1 MMTAIPPVIPIRE
14 PGAIVMGIEAI
25 LVIAMFSSFMVLLL
39 SGFPVA
45 WSLGGI
51 GLVFAITG
59 HVMVEYFDAPLWFT
73 WQGTIG
79 VLDARIYGILA
90 NELMVALPMFIFM
103 GIMLDRSGIAEK
115 LMHSLVRVLGPLRGG
130 YAITVVIVGVL
141 LAASTGI
148 VGASVVLLGML
159 SLGPMMQANYNKS
172 LAVGTACSVGTL
184 GILVPPSI
192 MLVLMADRLG
202 TSDASVGKLFMGAL
216 IPGVMLAT
224 MYVLYIVIASFIK
237 KDLAP
242 APTYHEKLDG
252 KALLKV
258 FWAVTPPMALIIAV
272 LGSIFFGIATTT
284 EASAVGAGGAMLM
297 AFVSKRLDMKTLK
310 ESLYQTSRTSA
321 FIFGIFIGATVFA
334 SVLRGLGGD
343 EVIEGAI
350 TGLPFGTNGVLL
362 TVLFITF
369 LLGFFLDWVEIT
381 LIILPLVAPVLFK
394 MGIDPVWFAIMF
406 AICLQTSFLTP
417 PVGFSLFYI
426 KGVCPP
432 GITTRHI
439 YMGVMPFIALQLLAL
454 TLVFC
459 FEPLATWLPTEVYG
473 GP

>member
-1 MMTAIPPVIPIRE
+1 
-14 PGAIVMGIEAI
+14 MGVEAI
-25 LVIAMFSSFMVLLL
+25 LVIAMFAGFMVLLL
-39 SGFPVA
+39 LGFPVA
-45 WSLGGI
+45 WSLAGI
-51 GLVFAITG
+51 GLIFALVG
-59 HVMVEYFDAPLWFT
+59 HVMVEYFDSPIWFT
-73 WQGTIG
+73 WQGTMG
-79 VLDARIYGILA
+79 VLDSRIYGIVA

-115 LMHSLVRVLGPLRGG
+115 LMHSLVRVLGPMRGG

-159 SLGPMMQANYNKS
+159 SLGPMMQANYNKP

-216 IPGVMLAT
+216 IPGVMLGA
-224 MYVLYIVIASFIK
+224 MYILYILIASFLK

-242 APTYHEKLDG
+242 APGNREPLDARALFDVF
-252 KALLKV
+252 KAV
-258 FWAVTPPMALIIAV
+258 MPPMVLIIAV

-284 EASAVGAGGAMLM
+284 EASAVGAGGALLM
-297 AFVSKRLDMKTLK
+297 AFVSKRLDMATLK

-321 FIFGIFIGATVFA
+321 FIFGIFIGATV
-334 SVLRGLGGD
+334 LRGLGGD

-350 TGLPFGTNGVLL
+350 TGLPFGTTGVLL

-381 LIILPLVAPVLFK
+381 LIVLPLVAPVLFK
-394 MGIDPVWFAIMF
+394 MGVEPVWFAIMF
-406 AICLQTSFLTP
+406 AMCLQTSFLTP

-432 GITTRHI
+432 GITTRDI
-439 YMGVMPFIALQLLAL
+439 YLGVLPFIMLQLLAL
-454 TLVFC
+454 ALVFW
-459 FEPLATWLPTEVYG
+459 FQPLATWLPNEVYG
-473 GP
+473 GS

>member
-1 MMTAIPPVIPIRE
+1 
-14 PGAIVMGIEAI
+14 MGLETL
-25 LVIAMFSSFMVLLL
+25 LVIAMFAAFMVLLL
-39 SGFPVA
+39 LGFPVA
-45 WSLGGI
+45 WSLAGI
-51 GLVFAITG
+51 GLVFAVLANFLIE
-59 HVMVEYFDAPLWFT
+59 HFDADLWFT
-73 WQGTIG
+73 WNGTIG
-79 VLDARIYGILA
+79 VLDARLYGVVA
-90 NELMVALPMFIFM
+90 NELMVALPLFIFM
-103 GIMLDRSGIAEK
+103 GIMLDRSGIAER

-159 SLGPMMQANYNKS
+159 SLGPMMQAQYNKS

-216 IPGVMLAT
+216 IPGLMLGA
-224 MYVLYIVIASFIK
+224 MYVLYILIASFIK

-242 APTYHEKLDG
+242 APKNREPLNLR
-252 KALLKV
+252 ALLDV
-258 FWAVTPPMALIIAV
+258 FLAVVPPMALIIAV

-284 EASAVGAGGAMLM
+284 EASAVGAFGALLM
-297 AFVSKRLDMKTLK
+297 ALLSRRLNVKVLR
-310 ESLYQTSRTSA
+310 ESLYQTSRTTA

-334 SVLRGLGGD
+334 AVLRGLGGD
-343 EVIEGAI
+343 DVIRDAI
-350 TGLPFGTNGVLL
+350 TGLPFGTTGILI

-381 LIILPLVAPVLFK
+381 LIILPLVAPVVFSL
-394 MGIDPVWFAIMF
+394 GVEPVWFAVMF

-439 YMGVMPFIALQLLAL
+439 YLGVLPFIALQVLGLAL
-454 TLVFC
+454 VFW
-459 FEPLATWLPTEVYG
+459 FEPLATWLPNEVYG
-473 GP
+473 GR

>member
-1 MMTAIPPVIPIRE
+1 
-14 PGAIVMGIEAI
+14 MGLETL
-25 LVIAMFSSFMVLLL
+25 LVIAMFAAFMVLLL
-39 SGFPVA
+39 LGFPVA
-45 WSLGGI
+45 WSLAGI
-51 GLVFAITG
+51 GLVFAVLANFLIE
-59 HVMVEYFDAPLWFT
+59 HFDADLWFT
-73 WQGTIG
+73 WNGTIG
-79 VLDARIYGILA
+79 VLDARLYGVVA
-90 NELMVALPMFIFM
+90 NELMVALPLFIFM

-159 SLGPMMQANYNKS
+159 SLGPMMQAQYNKS

-216 IPGVMLAT
+216 IPGLMLGA
-224 MYVLYIVIASFIK
+224 MYILYILIASFIK

-242 APTYHEKLDG
+242 APKNREPLDLR
-252 KALLKV
+252 ALLDV
-258 FWAVTPPMALIIAV
+258 FLAVVPPMALIIAV

-284 EASAVGAGGAMLM
+284 EASAVGAFGALLM
-297 AFVSKRLDMKTLK
+297 ALLSRRLNVKVLR
-310 ESLYQTSRTSA
+310 ESLYQTSRTTA

-334 SVLRGLGGD
+334 AVLRGLGGD
-343 EVIEGAI
+343 DVIRDAI
-350 TGLPFGTNGVLL
+350 TGLPFGTTGILI

-381 LIILPLVAPVLFK
+381 LIILPLVAPVVQTLGF
-394 MGIDPVWFAIMF
+394 DLVWFTILF
-406 AICLQTSFLTP
+406 AMCLQTSFLTP
-417 PVGFSLFYI
+417 PVGFALFYI
-426 KGVCPP
+426 KGVAPP
-432 GITTRHI
+432 EIKVTDI
-439 YMGVMPFIALQLLAL
+439 YKGVIPFIIIQLVALAIVF
-454 TLVFC
+454 LVP
-459 FEPLATWLPTEVYG
+459 EIATWLPSVAYD
-473 GP
+473 

>member
-1 MMTAIPPVIPIRE
+1 
-14 PGAIVMGIEAI
+14 MGLETI
-25 LVIAMFSSFMVLLL
+25 LVIAMFAAFMVMLLL
-39 SGFPVA
+39 GFPVA
-45 WSLGGI
+45 WSLAGI
-51 GLVFAITG
+51 GLVFA
-59 HVMVEYFDAPLWFT
+59 MVASILIEYFDADLWFT
-73 WQGTIG
+73 WNGTIG
-79 VLDARIYGILA
+79 VLDARLYGVVA
-90 NELMVALPMFIFM
+90 NELMVALPLFIFM

-130 YAITVVIVGVL
+130 YAVTVVIVGLL

-159 SLGPMMQANYNKS
+159 SLGPMMQAKYNKS

-202 TSDASVGKLFMGAL
+202 TPDASVGKLFMGAL
-216 IPGVMLAT
+216 IPGVMLAV
-224 MYVLYIVIASFIK
+224 MYILYILIASFIK

-242 APTYHEKLDG
+242 APENREPLTLR
-252 KALLKV
+252 ALLDV
-258 FWAVTPPMALIIAV
+258 FLAVVPPMALIIAV

-284 EASAVGAGGAMLM
+284 EASAVGAFGALLM
-297 AFVSKRLDMKTLK
+297 ALLSKRLDIKVLK
-310 ESLYQTSRTSA
+310 ESLYQTSRTTA

-334 SVLRGLGGD
+334 AVLRGLGGD
-343 EVIEGAI
+343 DVIRDAI
-350 TGLPFGTNGVLL
+350 TGLPFGTTGVVI

-381 LIILPLVAPVLFK
+381 LIVLPLVAPVLFSL
-394 MGIDPVWFAIMF
+394 GVEPVWFAVMF

-439 YMGVMPFIALQLLAL
+439 YLGVLPFIALQLLGL
-454 TLVFC
+454 CLVFW
-459 FEPLATWLPTEVYG
+459 FEPLATWLPNEVYG
-473 GP
+473 NR

>member
-1 MMTAIPPVIPIRE
+1 
-14 PGAIVMGIEAI
+14 MGLETL
-25 LVIAMFSSFMVLLL
+25 LVIAMFAAFMVLLL
-39 SGFPVA
+39 LGFPVA
-45 WSLGGI
+45 WSLAGI
-51 GLVFAITG
+51 GLVFAVLANFLIE
-59 HVMVEYFDAPLWFT
+59 HFDADLWFT
-73 WQGTIG
+73 WNGTIG
-79 VLDARIYGILA
+79 VLDARLYGVVA
-90 NELMVALPMFIFM
+90 NELMVALPLFIFM
-103 GIMLDRSGIAEK
+103 GIMLDRSGIAER

-159 SLGPMMQANYNKS
+159 SLGPMMQAQYNKS

-216 IPGVMLAT
+216 IPGLMLGA
-224 MYVLYIVIASFIK
+224 MYILYILIASFIK

-242 APTYHEKLDG
+242 APKNREPLNLR
-252 KALLKV
+252 ALLDV
-258 FWAVTPPMALIIAV
+258 FLAVVPPMALIIAV

-284 EASAVGAGGAMLM
+284 EASAVGAFGALLM
-297 AFVSKRLDMKTLK
+297 ALLSRRLNVKVLR
-310 ESLYQTSRTSA
+310 ESLYQTSRTTA

-334 SVLRGLGGD
+334 AVLRGLGGD
-343 EVIEGAI
+343 DVIRDAI
-350 TGLPFGTNGVLL
+350 TGLPFGTTGILI

-381 LIILPLVAPVLFK
+381 LIILPLVAPVVFSL
-394 MGIDPVWFAIMF
+394 GVEPVWFAVMF

-439 YMGVMPFIALQLLAL
+439 YLGVLPFIALQLLGLA
-454 TLVFC
+454 LVFW
-459 FEPLATWLPTEVYG
+459 FEPLATWLPNEVYG
-473 GP
+473 GR

>member
-1 MMTAIPPVIPIRE
+1 
-14 PGAIVMGIEAI
+14 MGLEEI
-25 LVIAMFSSFMVLLL
+25 LVAAMFASFMLLL
-39 SGFPVA
+39 LLGFPVA
-45 WSLGGI
+45 WSLAGI
-51 GLVFAITG
+51 GLVFGVTG
-59 HVMVEYFDAPLWFT
+59 FVLVEYFDADIWFT
-73 WQGTIG
+73 WSGTIG
-79 VLDARIYGILA
+79 ALDSRIYGIVA
-90 NELMVALPMFIFM
+90 NELMVALPLFIFM

-159 SLGPMMQANYNKS
+159 SLGPMMQANYSKS

-216 IPGVMLAT
+216 IPGVMLGV
-224 MYVLYIVIASFIK
+224 MYILYILIASWIK

-242 APTYHEKLDG
+242 APKNREPFTARAWLDV
-252 KALLKV
+252 LL
-258 FWAVTPPMALIIAV
+258 AVVPPLALIMAV

-284 EASAVGAGGAMLM
+284 EASAVGAAGALLM
-297 AFVSKRLDMKTLK
+297 AVASRRLDLEVLK
-310 ESLYQTSRTSA
+310 ESLYQTSRTTA

-334 SVLRGLGGD
+334 AVLRGLGGD
-343 EVIEGAI
+343 DVIREAI
-350 TGLPFGTNGVLL
+350 NSLPFGTTGVLL
-362 TVLFITF
+362 TILFITF

-381 LIILPLVAPVLFK
+381 LIILPLVAPVIFS
-394 MGIDPVWFAIMF
+394 MGVEPVWFAIMF
-406 AICLQTSFLTP
+406 AMCLQTSFLTP

-439 YMGVMPFIALQLLAL
+439 YLGVLPFIALQLLGLA
-454 TLVFC
+454 LVFW
-459 FEPLATWLPTEVYG
+459 FEPLATWLPNEVYG

>member
-1 MMTAIPPVIPIRE
+1 
-14 PGAIVMGIEAI
+14 MGIEAI
-25 LVIAMFSSFMVLLL
+25 LVIAMFASFMVLLL
-39 SGFPVA
+39 LGFPVA
-45 WSLGGI
+45 WSLAGI
-51 GLVFAITG
+51 GLVFGVIG
-59 HVMVEYFDAPLWFT
+59 HVMVEYFDSDLWFT

-79 VLDARIYGILA
+79 VLDARIYGIVA

-130 YAITVVIVGVL
+130 YAIPVVIVGVL

-192 MLVLMADRLG
+192 MLVLMADRMG
-202 TSDASVGKLFMGAL
+202 TAEASVGKLFMGAL
-216 IPGVMLAT
+216 VPGVMLGV
-224 MYVLYIVIASFIK
+224 MYILYIVIASWIR

-242 APTYHEKLDG
+242 APKNRQPLDG
-252 KALLKV
+252 RALVDV
-258 FWAVTPPMALIIAV
+258 FWAVMPPMVLIIAV

-284 EASAVGAGGAMLM
+284 EASAVGAGGALLM
-297 AFVSKRLDMKTLK
+297 ALVSKRLDMATLK
-310 ESLYQTSRTSA
+310 ESLYQTSRTTA

-343 EVIEGAI
+343 GVIEDAI
-350 TGLPFGTNGVLL
+350 TGLPFGTTGVLL

-394 MGIDPVWFAIMF
+394 MGVEPVWFAIMF

-439 YMGVMPFIALQLLAL
+439 YLGVLPFIALQLLAL
-454 TLVFC
+454 ALVFW
-459 FEPLATWLPTEVYG
+459 FEPLATWLPNEVYG

>member
-1 MMTAIPPVIPIRE
+1 
-14 PGAIVMGIEAI
+14 MGLEAI
-25 LVIAMFSSFMVLLL
+25 LVTTMFASFMLLL
-39 SGFPVA
+39 LLGFPVA
-45 WSLGGI
+45 WSLAGI
-51 GLVFAITG
+51 GLVFG
-59 HVMVEYFDAPLWFT
+59 GVGFVLVEYFDADLWFT
-73 WQGTIG
+73 WAGTIG
-79 VLDARIYGILA
+79 ALDARLYGVVA
-90 NELMVALPMFIFM
+90 NELMVALPLFIFM

-216 IPGVMLAT
+216 IPGIMLGA
-224 MYVLYIVIASFIK
+224 MYILYIVIASWIK

-242 APTYHEKLDG
+242 APKNRQPLDRR
-252 KALLKV
+252 
-258 FWAVTPPMALIIAV
+258 AVLDLFLAVVPPMALIMAV

-284 EASAVGAGGAMLM
+284 EASAVGAAGALLM
-297 AFVSKRLDMKTLK
+297 ALLSRRLDLAVLK
-310 ESLYQTSRTSA
+310 ESLYQTSRTTA

-334 SVLRGLGGD
+334 AVLRGLGGD
-343 EVIEGAI
+343 DVIRDAI
-350 TGLPFGTNGVLL
+350 TGLPFGTTGVLL

-381 LIILPLVAPVLFK
+381 LIILPLVAPVIFS
-394 MGIDPVWFAIMF
+394 MGVEPVWFAIMF

-432 GITTRHI
+432 GVTTRDI
-439 YMGVMPFIALQLLAL
+439 YLGVLPFIGLQLLGLA
-454 TLVFC
+454 LVFW
-459 FEPLATWLPTEVYG
+459 FEPLATWLPNEVYG

>member
-1 MMTAIPPVIPIRE
+1 
-14 PGAIVMGIEAI
+14 MGLETL
-25 LVIAMFSSFMVLLL
+25 LVIAMFAAFMVLLL
-39 SGFPVA
+39 LGFPVA
-45 WSLGGI
+45 WSLAGI
-51 GLVFAITG
+51 GLVFAVLANFLIE
-59 HVMVEYFDAPLWFT
+59 HFDADLWFT
-73 WQGTIG
+73 WNGTIG
-79 VLDARIYGILA
+79 VLDARLYGVVA
-90 NELMVALPMFIFM
+90 NELMVALPLFIFM

-159 SLGPMMQANYNKS
+159 SLGPMMQAQYNKS

-216 IPGVMLAT
+216 IPGLMLGA
-224 MYVLYIVIASFIK
+224 MYILYILIASFIK

-242 APTYHEKLDG
+242 APKNREPLDLR
-252 KALLKV
+252 ALLDV
-258 FWAVTPPMALIIAV
+258 FLAVVPPMALIIAV

-284 EASAVGAGGAMLM
+284 EASAVGAFGALLM
-297 AFVSKRLDMKTLK
+297 ALLSRRLNVKVLR
-310 ESLYQTSRTSA
+310 ESLYQTSRTTA

-334 SVLRGLGGD
+334 AVLRGLGGD
-343 EVIEGAI
+343 DVIRDAI
-350 TGLPFGTNGVLL
+350 TGLPFGTTGILI

-381 LIILPLVAPVLFK
+381 LIILPLVAPVVFSL
-394 MGIDPVWFAIMF
+394 GVEPVWFAVMF

-439 YMGVMPFIALQLLAL
+439 YLGVLPFIALQLLGL
-454 TLVFC
+454 TLVFW
-459 FEPLATWLPTEVYG
+459 FEPLATWLPNEVYG
-473 GP
+473 GR

>member
-1 MMTAIPPVIPIRE
+1 
-14 PGAIVMGIEAI
+14 MGLETI
-25 LVIAMFSSFMVLLL
+25 LVIAMFATFMVLLL
-39 SGFPVA
+39 LGFPVA
-45 WSLGGI
+45 WSLAGI
-51 GLVFAITG
+51 GLVFALLANFLIE
-59 HVMVEYFDAPLWFT
+59 HFDADLWFT
-73 WQGTIG
+73 WNGTIG
-79 VLDARIYGILA
+79 VLDARLYGVVA
-90 NELMVALPMFIFM
+90 NELMVALPLFIFM

-159 SLGPMMQANYNKS
+159 SLGPMMQAQYNKS

-216 IPGVMLAT
+216 IPGLMLGA
-224 MYVLYIVIASFIK
+224 MYILYILIASFVK

-242 APTYHEKLDG
+242 APKNREPLDLR
-252 KALLKV
+252 ALLDV
-258 FWAVTPPMALIIAV
+258 FLAVVPPMALIIAV

-284 EASAVGAGGAMLM
+284 EASAVGAFGALVM
-297 AFVSKRLDMKTLK
+297 ALVSKRLNFKVLR
-310 ESLYQTSRTSA
+310 ESLYQTSRTTA

-334 SVLRGLGGD
+334 AVLRGLGGD
-343 EVIEGAI
+343 DVIRDAI
-350 TGLPFGTNGVLL
+350 TGLPFGTTGILI

-381 LIILPLVAPVLFK
+381 LIILPLVAPVVFSL
-394 MGIDPVWFAIMF
+394 GVEPVWFAVMF

-439 YMGVMPFIALQLLAL
+439 YLGVLPFIALQLLGLAM
-454 TLVFC
+454 VFW
-459 FEPLATWLPTEVYG
+459 FEPLATWLPNEVYG
-473 GP
+473 GR